1 MRLFVSVDLPDDLA
15 PAVADVQS
23 LFADAAGVDPTD
35 PEQTHV
41 TLKFLGET
49 PDHRLD
55 AVGDAV
61 ARAVDDADVDPFEV
75 EYGDLGVFPS
85 LDYISVIWVGVRRG
99 DLELAHLHD
108 AVERETTALGYD
120 PEDHDFTPHATI
132 ARVRHGG
139 GKEHVQSVVLEEEPT
154 VGTTTVDEVH
164 LTESTLTDDG
174 PVYETVRA
182 FDL

>member
-1 MRLFVSVDLPDDLA
+1 MRLFVSVDLPDALA

-35 PEQTHV
+35 PEGTHV

-49 PDHRLD
+49 PEHRLD
-55 AVGDAV
+55 AVADAV
-61 ARAVDDADVDPFEV
+61 SRAVDDADVDPFEV

-85 LDYISVIWVGVRRG
+85 LDYISVVWIGVRRG

-108 AVERETTALGYD
+108 AIERETTALGYD

-139 GKEHVQSVVLEEEPT
+139 GKDRVQAVVVEEEPT
-154 VGTTTVDEVH
+154 VGTALVDEVH

-182 FDL
+182 FEL

>member
-1 MRLFVSVDLPDDLA
+1 MRLFVSVDLPDALA

-35 PEQTHV
+35 PDGVHV

-49 PDHRLD
+49 PEHRLD
-55 AVGDAV
+55 AVADAV
-61 ARAVDDADVDPFEV
+61 ERAVADADVDPFEV

-85 LDYISVIWVGVRRG
+85 LDYISVVWLGVRRG

-108 AVERETTALGYD
+108 AIERETTALGYD

-139 GKEHVQSVVLEEEPT
+139 GKDHVQSVVVEAEPT

-174 PVYETVRA
+174 PRYETLRA
-182 FDL
+182 FEL

>member
-1 MRLFVSVDLPDDLA
+1 MRLFVSVDLPDELA

-35 PEQTHV
+35 PEGTHV

-49 PDHRLD
+49 PEHRLD
-55 AVGDAV
+55 AVADAV
-61 ARAVDDADVDPFEV
+61 ERGVDAADVDPFEV

-85 LDYISVIWVGVRRG
+85 LDYISVVWIGVRRG

-108 AVERETTALGYD
+108 AIERETTALGYD

-139 GKEHVQSVVLEEEPT
+139 GKDQVQAVVVEEEPT
-154 VGTTTVDEVH
+154 VGTTLVDAVH

-174 PVYETVRA
+174 PRYETLRA
-182 FDL
+182 FEL